1 MSDDPA
7 RRTPGVETS
16 AVRRILRRVR
26 AADVP
31 SATGRAVDADTE
43 RAAAAI
49 VAEVREGG
57 EAAVLACAARY
68 DGWSGAPWR
77 FTRDDLARAREALD
91 APTRALLERAA
102 ARIRAFAE
110 AQRSA
115 LAEIEVPV
123 PGGWAGHTVV
133 PMRRA
138 GCYAPAGRFP
148 LPSSVLMTA
157 VTARAA
163 GVDEVIVATP
173 SASPLMLAAAAIAG
187 ADAVL
192 GVGGAHAIA
201 ALAYGAGV
209 PACDVI
215 VGPGNRWVTAAKKLV
230 AGDVA
235 IDMLAGPSELVVV
248 ADQSADAETVAADL
262 LAQAEHDPDA
272 FTAVVTCH
280 EPLLDAVEVALARQL
295 ETLPTAMVARASLAN
310 GMAVLGASEDEVVA
324 ACDRLAPEH
333 LQLSV
338 RDPGRLAARCRNA
351 GACFLG
357 ESSAEVFGDYGV
369 GGNHVLPTG
378 GGARYT
384 AGLSVLTFV
393 RVRTWLRLADPSLAA
408 ADVAALAR
416 VEGLEAHARAAER
429 RASRRPAESGQI
441 S

>member
-1 MSDDPA
+1 MT
-7 RRTPGVETS
+7 RRL
-16 AVRRILRRVR
+16 LRRVS

-31 SATGRAVDADTE
+31 VTAGRAVDAETE

-57 EAAVLACAARY
+57 EAALLACAARY
-68 DGWSGAPWR
+68 DGWSGAAWR
-77 FTRDDLARAREALD
+77 FTRADLARAREALD

-102 ARIRAFAE
+102 ARIHAFAV
-110 AQRSA
+110 AQRGA
-115 LAEIEVPV
+115 LADIEVHV
-123 PGGWAGHTVV
+123 PGGVAGHTVV

-163 GVDEVIVATP
+163 GVEDVVVATP
-173 SASPLMLAAAAIAG
+173 SPSPLMLAAAAIGG

-201 ALAYGAGV
+201 ALAYGVGV

-248 ADQSADAETVAADL
+248 ADESADPETVAADL

-272 FTAVVTCH
+272 FTAVVTRH
-280 EPLLDAVEVALARQL
+280 EPLLDAVEAALARQL
-295 ETLPTAMVARASLAN
+295 QTLPTAAIARASLAN
-310 GMAVLGASEDEVVA
+310 GMAVRCATEDDVVE

-338 RDPGRLAARCRNA
+338 RNADRLASRCRNA
-351 GACFLG
+351 GACFVG

-393 RVRTWLRLADPSLAA
+393 RVRAWLRLADPSVAA
-408 ADVAALAR
+408 ADVAAFAR
-416 VEGLEAHARAAER
+416 IEGLEAHARAAER
-429 RASRRPAESGQI
+429 RLAH
-441 S
+441 

>member
-1 MSDDPA
+1 MTHPF
-7 RRTPGVETS
+7 
-16 AVRRILRRVR
+16 LRRLR

-31 SATGRAVDADTE
+31 MTARRAVDADTE

-57 EAAVLACAARY
+57 EAALLACATRY

-77 FTRDDLARAREALD
+77 CTRGDLARARESLD
-91 APTRALLERAA
+91 APTRELLERAA
-102 ARIRAFAE
+102 ARIRQFAE
-110 AQRSA
+110 AQRGA
-115 LAEIEVPV
+115 LANIEVPV
-123 PGGWAGHTVV
+123 PGGVAGHTVV

-157 VTARAA
+157 VTARVA
-163 GVDEVIVATP
+163 GVEDVIVATP
-173 SASPLMLAAAAIAG
+173 SPSPLMLAAAAIAG

-192 GVGGAHAIA
+192 GVGGAQAIA
-201 ALAYGAGV
+201 ALAYGVGV

-248 ADQSADAETVAADL
+248 ADESADPGTVAADL

-272 FTAVVTCH
+272 FTAVVTRH
-280 EPLLDAVEVALARQL
+280 APLLDAVEAALARQL
-295 ETLPTAMVARASLAN
+295 ETLPTAAIARASLPN
-310 GMAVLGASEDEVVA
+310 GMAVLCATDDEVVET
-324 ACDRLAPEH
+324 CDRLAPEH

-338 RDPGRLAARCRNA
+338 RDADRLAARCRNA
-351 GACFLG
+351 GACFVG
-357 ESSAEVFGDYGV
+357 EQSAEVFGDYGV

-393 RVRTWLRLADPSLAA
+393 RVRTWLRLANPSVAA
-408 ADVAALAR
+408 VDVAALAR
-416 VEGLEAHARAAER
+416 IEGLEAHARAAER
-429 RASRRPAESGQI
+429 RSGRG
-441 S
+441 

>member
-1 MSDDPA
+1 MTQPF
-7 RRTPGVETS
+7 
-16 AVRRILRRVR
+16 LRRLR

-31 SATGRAVDADTE
+31 VTARRAVDADTE

-49 VAEVREGG
+49 VAELREGG
-57 EAAVLACAARY
+57 EAALLACATRY
-68 DGWSGAPWR
+68 DRWSGAPWR
-77 FTRDDLARAREALD
+77 FTRDDLARARESLA
-91 APTRALLERAA
+91 APTRELLERAA
-102 ARIRAFAE
+102 ARIRHFAE
-110 AQRSA
+110 AQRGA
-115 LAEIEVPV
+115 LANIEVPV
-123 PGGWAGHTVV
+123 PGGVAGHTVV

-148 LPSSVLMTA
+148 LPSAVLMTA
-157 VTARAA
+157 VTARVA
-163 GVDEVIVATP
+163 GVEDVIVATP
-173 SASPLMLAAAAIAG
+173 SPSPLMLAAAAIAG

-201 ALAYGAGV
+201 ALAYGVGV

-248 ADQSADAETVAADL
+248 ADESADPGTVAADL

-272 FTAVVTCH
+272 FTAVVTRH
-280 EPLLDAVEVALARQL
+280 APLLDAVEAALARQL
-295 ETLPTAMVARASLAN
+295 ETLPTAAIARASLAN
-310 GMAVLGASEDEVVA
+310 GMAVLCATDDEVVET
-324 ACDRLAPEH
+324 CDRLAPEH

-338 RDPGRLAARCRNA
+338 RDAGRLAARCRNA
-351 GACFLG
+351 GACFVG
-357 ESSAEVFGDYGV
+357 EQSAEVFGDYGV

-393 RVRTWLRLADPSLAA
+393 RVRTWLRLADPSVAA

-416 VEGLEAHARAAER
+416 IEGLEAHARAAER
-429 RASRRPAESGQI
+429 RSGAR
-441 S
+441 

>member
-1 MSDDPA
+1 M
-7 RRTPGVETS
+7 TP
-16 AVRRILRRVR
+16 RLLRRLA

-31 SATGRAVDADTE
+31 VTAGRAAEANTA

-57 EAAVLACAARY
+57 EAALLACATRF

-77 FTRDDLARAREALD
+77 YAKDDLARARRALD
-91 APTRALLERAA
+91 PATRELLERAA

-110 AQRSA
+110 AQRAA
-115 LAEIEVPV
+115 LVDIEVPV
-123 PGGWAGHTVV
+123 PGGVAGHTVV

-163 GVDEVIVATP
+163 GVEEVIVATP
-173 SASPLMLAAAAIAG
+173 SPSPLMLAAADVAG

-192 GVGGAHAIA
+192 GLGGAHAIA
-201 ALAYGAGV
+201 ALAYGVGV

-248 ADQSADAETVAADL
+248 ADDSANPETVAADL

-272 FTAVVTCH
+272 FVAVVTMNA
-280 EPLLDAVEVALARQL
+280 PLLDAVEAALARQL
-295 ETLPTAMVARASLAN
+295 DTLPTAAIARASLAH
-310 GMAVLGASEDEVVA
+310 GMAVLCGNEDEVVDT
-324 ACDRLAPEH
+324 CDRLAPEH
-333 LQLSV
+333 LQLCT
-338 RDPGRLAARCRNA
+338 RDAARLAARCRNA
-351 GACFLG
+351 GACFIG
-357 ESSAEVFGDYGV
+357 EASAEVFGDYAV

-378 GGARYT
+378 GGARFSG
-384 AGLSVLTFV
+384 GLSVLTFV
-393 RVRTWLRLADPSLAA
+393 RLRTWLRLADPSVAA
-408 ADVAALAR
+408 ADVAAFAR

-429 RASRRPAESGQI
+429 RSGRRE
-441 S
+441 